1 MKSSRFAQIQSWS
14 KAASLG
20 GLVIFLAFALSA
32 CGTKLTDENLAK
44 VKNGMSSQQV
54 KSILGKPTRS
64 DTAKILG
71 LEGTTY
77 YYETGD
83 ADVQISFLND
93 EVTVKLG
100 SFGGKK

>member
-1 MKSSRFAQIQSWS
+1 MTNQPFIRSKTWC
-14 KAASLG
+14 KAASRF
-20 GLVIFLAFALSA
+20 FLAMVLVLALGA
-32 CGTKLTDENLAK
+32 CGSKLTDENLAK

-54 KSILGKPTRS
+54 KSILGKPTRT
-64 DTAKILG
+64 DKGKILG

-83 ADVQISFLND
+83 AEVQISFLND

>member
-1 MKSSRFAQIQSWS
+1 MKSSRFAQFQSWS

-20 GLVIFLAFALSA
+20 GLVICLAFALSA
-32 CGTKLTDENLAK
+32 CGSKLTDENLAK

-83 ADVQISFLND
+83 AEVQISFLND

>member
-1 MKSSRFAQIQSWS
+1 MTNLPFIRSKTWFKTASR
-14 KAASLG
+14 G
-20 GLVIFLAFALSA
+20 GLVIFLAFALIA
-32 CGTKLTDENLAK
+32 CGSKLTDENLAK

-83 ADVQISFLND
+83 AEVQISFLND

>member
-1 MKSSRFAQIQSWS
+1 MSNPTKILMKPALAALSR
-14 KAASLG
+14 
-20 GLVIFLAFALSA
+20 GLVLLAVMLVMSA

-44 VKNGMSSQQV
+44 VKNGMTSAEV

-77 YYETGD
+77 YYE
-83 ADVQISFLND
+83 ADGTEVQISFIND
-93 EVTVKLG
+93 AVSVKLG

>member
-1 MKSSRFAQIQSWS
+1 MTSSLSVQLKSWS
-14 KAASLG
+14 KTASRA
-20 GLVIFLAFALSA
+20 GLVMFLVLALSA
-32 CGTKLTDENLAK
+32 CGSKLTDENLAK